1 MTALVVGLNHRTA
14 PLDLLERAV
23 VTGEAES
30 KLAADVARSEHVAES
45 ALLSTCNRVEL
56 YADVTRFHAA
66 VTDLTELLARHTGI
80 PQEDL
85 VGCLYVHYQDRA
97 VHHLFTVTCGL
108 DSVAVG
114 EPQIVGQVRGALR
127 AAEERGTLGRSL
139 GDLFRRALHTGKRA
153 RSETGIDH
161 TGASV
166 VHLALD
172 AARAQLGSLTGRGVL
187 VIGAGAMAA
196 LTCSTLAKEEGVA
209 EIAVANR
216 TRARAERLA
225 EAYAGRA
232 VDTAAIDTELVA
244 ADLVVTCTG
253 SVGPVLTH
261 ADVQRALGARDGRRL
276 CLVDLALPRDIEPAA
291 GEVAGATLL
300 GLEDL
305 GEQGDNPAE
314 VEAVRAIVR
323 DEVASFIEATEQTQ
337 VAPLVAALRG
347 SAQRVV
353 EREMDRLN
361 ARAPDLDDRSRQE
374 VARTVHRIVEKLLH
388 TPTVRVKQLAGGP
401 EGGSYANALSMLFD
415 LDPATPEAVAR
426 VDLDGADTAD
436 ETENLP

>member
-1 MTALVVGLNHRTA
+1 MTVLVVGLNHRTA
-14 PLDLLERAV
+14 DLDVLERAV
-23 VTGEAES
+23 VTGEAEA
-30 KLAADVARSEHVAES
+30 KLTADVARSEHVTES

-66 VTDLTELLARHTGI
+66 VTDLTELLSRHTGI
-80 PQEDL
+80 PQDEL
-85 VGCLYVHYQDRA
+85 LACLYVHYQDRA
-97 VHHLFTVTCGL
+97 VHHLFTVACGL
-108 DSVAVG
+108 DSVAIG
-114 EPQIVGQVRGALR
+114 EPQIVGQVRGALH

-153 RSETGIDH
+153 RSETSIDH
-161 TGASV
+161 TGASI

-172 AARAQLGSLTGRGVL
+172 AARTPLGSLAGRRVL

-196 LTCSTLAKEEGVA
+196 LACSTLAKQDVTD
-209 EIAVANR
+209 IVIANR
-216 TRARAERLA
+216 TAERAERLA

-232 VDTAAIDTELVA
+232 VDMAAIDTELPA
-244 ADLVVTCTG
+244 ADLVVACTG
-253 SVGPVLTH
+253 SVGPVLTRT
-261 ADVQRALGARDGRRL
+261 AVERALPGRGGGPL

-291 GEVAGATLL
+291 GELADATLI

-305 GEQGDNPAE
+305 GEHDGDPAE
-314 VEAVRAIVR
+314 VDAARAIVR
-323 DEVASFIEATEQTQ
+323 DEVASFIEATEQAQ

-353 EREMDRLN
+353 EREMDRLH
-361 ARAPDLDDRSRQE
+361 ARVPDLDDRSCQE

-388 TPTVRVKQLAGGP
+388 TPTVRVKQLATGP
-401 EGGSYANALSMLFD
+401 EGGSYASALSTLFD

-426 VDLDGADTAD
+426 VDDDDGEAT
-436 ETENLP
+436 P